1 MHLMFLNQ
9 FNKILS
15 ALCLLVLLSCASV
28 KAPQGG
34 PLDSEPPKLISTSPT
49 ILTNLNQG
57 QQITL
62 FFNEFIKEESLKNAI
77 ELFPTVNQKIDFE
90 YYGKEVIIM
99 LPSNLDKDKTY
110 VISLNSN
117 LSDEKNVKLNENIVI
132 PISLSNSINQAAIKG
147 KIFGSYSKP
156 SILLWK
162 GIIDKSELISMKP
175 DYIISSSDKF
185 SFGYLAYDKY
195 TVLAV
200 DLYNP
205 KLSLEKNKISLFTE
219 SFIEL
224 TKDDTQNLNFFFNA
238 EEIEVESDSINMTI
252 EIEKFANKVGEI
264 ESDSLKATKEI
275 EKFAYIV
282 GNTNGDYI
290 LPVIIELRNKDNS
303 FKTELSF
310 DGKFKIDNV
319 ISGTYQLFAYQDRNN
334 NKILDTGNLQ
344 DDSNSE
350 KFYVYPDSLI
360 LRKNWELEIED
371 WNLEDE

>member
-1 MHLMFLNQ
+1 MHPMFLNQ
-9 FNKILS
+9 LNKINLS
-15 ALCLLVLLSCASV
+15 LCLLILFSCASV

-34 PLDSEPPKLISTSPT
+34 PLDSEPPKLMSTSPA
-49 ILTNLNQG
+49 ILTDLTQG
-57 QQITL
+57 QKITL
-62 FFNEFIKEESLKNAI
+62 SFNEFIKEESVKNAI
-77 ELFPTVNQKIDFE
+77 ELFPSVDQKIDFE
-90 YYGKEVIIM
+90 YYGKDVTIT

-117 LSDEKNVKLNENIVI
+117 LSDEQNVKLNERIVI

-162 GIIDKSELISMKP
+162 GIIDKSELLSKKP

-205 KLSLEKNKISLFTE
+205 KLSLEKNKISFFSE
-219 SFIEL
+219 SFIDL
-224 TKDDTQNLNFFFNA
+224 KKDNTPDLNFFFNA
-238 EEIEVESDSINMTI
+238 EEVEVESDSLNATEDI
-252 EIEKFANKVGEI
+252 EQFAN
-264 ESDSLKATKEI
+264 
-275 EKFAYIV
+275 IV
-282 GNTNGDYI
+282 GNINGNYI
-290 LPVIIELRNKDNS
+290 LPLVVELRNEDNS

-319 ISGTYQLFAYQDRNN
+319 NSGTYQLFAYQDRNN
-334 NKILDTGNLQ
+334 NKILNTGNLQ
-344 DDSNSE
+344 DDSKSE

-360 LRKNWELEIED
+360 LRANWELEIED
-371 WNLEDE
+371 WEIN

>member
-9 FNKILS
+9 LNKILL
-15 ALCLLVLLSCASV
+15 ALCLLVLFSCASV

-34 PLDSEPPKLISTSPT
+34 PLDSDPPKLKSTTPA

-62 FFNEFIKEESLKNAI
+62 SFNEFIKEESLKNAI

-90 YYGKEVIIM
+90 YYGKEVIIT

-117 LSDEKNVKLNENIVI
+117 LSDEQNVKLNDNIVI

-162 GIIDKSELISMKP
+162 GIIDKSELPSRKP
-175 DYIISSSDKF
+175 DYIISSNDKF

-205 KLSLEKNKISLFTE
+205 KLSLEKNKLSFFSE
-219 SFIEL
+219 NFIEL
-224 TKDDTQNLNFFFNA
+224 TKDNTPDLNFFFNA
-238 EEIEVESDSINMTI
+238 EEVEVESDSLNVTEDI
-252 EIEKFANKVGEI
+252 EQFAN
-264 ESDSLKATKEI
+264 
-275 EKFAYIV
+275 IV
-282 GNTNGDYI
+282 GNINGNYI
-290 LPVIIELRNKDNS
+290 LPVVIELGNKDNT

-319 ISGTYQLFAYQDRNN
+319 ISGMYQLFAYQDRNN

-344 DDSNSE
+344 DDTNSE

-360 LRKNWELEIED
+360 LRANWELEIED
-371 WNLEDE
+371 WKINQ

>member
-9 FNKILS
+9 LNKILL
-15 ALCLLVLLSCASV
+15 ALCLLVLFSCASV

-34 PLDSEPPKLISTSPT
+34 PLDSEPPKLKSTSPT

-62 FFNEFIKEESLKNAI
+62 SFNEFIKEQSLKNAI

-90 YYGKEVIIM
+90 YYGKEVIIT

-117 LSDEKNVKLNENIVI
+117 LSDEQNVKLNDNIVI
-132 PISLSNSINQAAIKG
+132 PISLSSSINQAAIKG

-162 GIIDKSELISMKP
+162 GIIDKSELPSSKP

-205 KLSLEKNKISLFTE
+205 KLSLEKNKLSFFSE
-219 SFIEL
+219 NFIEL
-224 TKDDTQNLNFFFNA
+224 TKDNTPDLNFFFNA
-238 EEIEVESDSINMTI
+238 EEVGVESDSLNVTEDI
-252 EIEKFANKVGEI
+252 EQFAN
-264 ESDSLKATKEI
+264 
-275 EKFAYIV
+275 IV
-282 GNTNGDYI
+282 GNINGNYI
-290 LPVIIELRNKDNS
+290 LPVVVELRNKDNS

-319 ISGTYQLFAYQDRNN
+319 DSGTYQLFAYQDRNN
-334 NKILDTGNLQ
+334 NKILNTGNLQ

-360 LRKNWELEIED
+360 LRANWELEIED
-371 WNLEDE
+371 WEIN

>member
-1 MHLMFLNQ
+1 MHLMFLSR
-9 FNKILS
+9 FNKILL
-15 ALCLLVLLSCASV
+15 ALCLLVLFSCASV
-28 KAPQGG
+28 KVPQGG
-34 PLDSEPPKLISTSPT
+34 PLDSEPPKLKSTSPT

-62 FFNEFIKEESLKNAI
+62 FFNEFIKEESLKNTI
-77 ELFPTVNQKIDFE
+77 ELFPNVNQKIDFE
-90 YYGKEVIIM
+90 YYGKEVIIT

-117 LSDEKNVKLNENIVI
+117 LSDEQNVKLNENIVI

-162 GIIDKSELISMKP
+162 GIIDKSELPSRKP

-205 KLSLEKNKISLFTE
+205 KLSLEKNKISFFSE
-219 SFIEL
+219 SFIDL
-224 TKDDTQNLNFFFNA
+224 KKDNTPDLNFFFNA
-238 EEIEVESDSINMTI
+238 EEVEVELDSLNATEDI
-252 EIEKFANKVGEI
+252 EQFAN
-264 ESDSLKATKEI
+264 
-275 EKFAYIV
+275 IV
-282 GNTNGDYI
+282 GNINGNYI
-290 LPVIIELRNKDNS
+290 LPVVIELGNKDNT

-319 ISGTYQLFAYQDRNN
+319 ISGTYQLLAYQDRNN

-344 DDSNSE
+344 DDTNSE

-360 LRKNWELEIED
+360 LRANWELEIED
-371 WNLEDE
+371 WKINQ

>member
-9 FNKILS
+9 LNKIIL
-15 ALCLLVLLSCASV
+15 ALCLLVLFSCASV

-34 PLDSEPPKLISTSPT
+34 PLDSNPPKLKSTSPA

-62 FFNEFIKEESLKNAI
+62 SFNEFIKEESLKNAI

-90 YYGKEVIIM
+90 YYGKEVIIT

-117 LSDEKNVKLNENIVI
+117 LSDEQHVKLNENIVI

-147 KIFGSYSKP
+147 KIFGSYNKP

-162 GIIDKSELISMKP
+162 GMIDKNELLSKKP

-205 KLSLEKNKISLFTE
+205 KLSLEKNKISFFSE
-219 SFIEL
+219 SFIDL
-224 TKDDTQNLNFFFNA
+224 KKDNTPELNFFFNA
-238 EEIEVESDSINMTI
+238 EEVEVESDSLNVAEDI
-252 EIEKFANKVGEI
+252 EQFAN
-264 ESDSLKATKEI
+264 
-275 EKFAYIV
+275 IV
-282 GNTNGDYI
+282 GNINGNYI
-290 LPVIIELRNKDNS
+290 LPVVIELRNEDNS
-303 FKTELSF
+303 FKTELFF

-334 NKILDTGNLQ
+334 NNILDTGNLQ

-360 LRKNWELEIED
+360 LRTNWELEIED
-371 WNLEDE
+371 WEINQ

>member
-1 MHLMFLNQ
+1 MHLMYLNQ
-9 FNKILS
+9 LNKILL
-15 ALCLLVLLSCASV
+15 ALCLLVLFSCASV

-34 PLDSEPPKLISTSPT
+34 PLDSNPPKLKSTSPA
-49 ILTNLNQG
+49 ILTNLNHG

-62 FFNEFIKEESLKNAI
+62 SFNEFIKEESLKNAI

-90 YYGKEVIIM
+90 YYGKEVIIT

-117 LSDEKNVKLNENIVI
+117 LSDEQNVKLNENIVI

-147 KIFGSYSKP
+147 KIFGSYNKP

-162 GIIDKSELISMKP
+162 GMIDKNELLSKKP

-205 KLSLEKNKISLFTE
+205 KLSLEKNKISFFSE
-219 SFIEL
+219 SFIDL
-224 TKDDTQNLNFFFNA
+224 KKDNTPELNFFFNA
-238 EEIEVESDSINMTI
+238 KEVEVESDSLNVAEDI
-252 EIEKFANKVGEI
+252 EQFAN
-264 ESDSLKATKEI
+264 
-275 EKFAYIV
+275 IV
-282 GNTNGDYI
+282 GNINGNYI
-290 LPVIIELRNKDNS
+290 LPVVIELRNEDNS
-303 FKTELSF
+303 FKTELFF

-334 NKILDTGNLQ
+334 NNILDTGNLQ

-360 LRKNWELEIED
+360 LRTNWELEIED
-371 WNLEDE
+371 WEINQ

>member
-9 FNKILS
+9 LNKILL
-15 ALCLLVLLSCASV
+15 ALCLLVLFSCASV

-34 PLDSEPPKLISTSPT
+34 PLDSDPPKLKSTTPA

-62 FFNEFIKEESLKNAI
+62 SFNEFIKEESLKNAI

-90 YYGKEVIIM
+90 YYGKEVIIT

-117 LSDEKNVKLNENIVI
+117 LSDEQNVKLNDNIVI

-162 GIIDKSELISMKP
+162 GIIDKSELPSRKP
-175 DYIISSSDKF
+175 DYVISSNDKF

-205 KLSLEKNKISLFTE
+205 KLSLEKNKLSFFSE
-219 SFIEL
+219 NFIEL
-224 TKDDTQNLNFFFNA
+224 TKDNNPDLNFFFNA
-238 EEIEVESDSINMTI
+238 EEVEVESDSLNVTEDI
-252 EIEKFANKVGEI
+252 EQFAN
-264 ESDSLKATKEI
+264 
-275 EKFAYIV
+275 IV
-282 GNTNGDYI
+282 GNINGNYI
-290 LPVIIELRNKDNS
+290 LPVVVELRNEDNS

-319 ISGTYQLFAYQDRNN
+319 NSGTYQLLAYQDRNN
-334 NKILDTGNLQ
+334 NKILNTGNLQ

-360 LRKNWELEIED
+360 LRANWELEIED
-371 WNLEDE
+371 WEIN

>member
-1 MHLMFLNQ
+1 MFLNQ
-9 FNKILS
+9 LNKILL
-15 ALCLLVLLSCASV
+15 ALCLLVLFSCASV

-34 PLDSEPPKLISTSPT
+34 PLDSDPPKLKSTTPA

-62 FFNEFIKEESLKNAI
+62 SFNEFIKEESLKNAI

-90 YYGKEVIIM
+90 YYGKEVIIT
-99 LPSNLDKDKTY
+99 LPSNLDKEKTY

-117 LSDEKNVKLNENIVI
+117 LSDEQNVKLNENIVI

-162 GIIDKSELISMKP
+162 GMIDKNELLSKKP

-205 KLSLEKNKISLFTE
+205 KLSLEKNKISFFSE
-219 SFIEL
+219 SFIDL
-224 TKDDTQNLNFFFNA
+224 KKDNTPDLNFFFNA
-238 EEIEVESDSINMTI
+238 EEVEVERDSMKVTRDK
-252 EIEKFANKVGEI
+252 EQFAN
-264 ESDSLKATKEI
+264 
-275 EKFAYIV
+275 IV
-282 GNTNGDYI
+282 GNINGNYI
-290 LPVIIELRNKDNS
+290 LPVVIELRNKDNC

-360 LRKNWELEIED
+360 LRTNWELEIED
-371 WNLEDE
+371 WEIN

>member
-1 MHLMFLNQ
+1 MHPMFLNQ
-9 FNKILS
+9 LNKITLY
-15 ALCLLVLLSCASV
+15 LFLLILFSCASV

-34 PLDSEPPKLISTSPT
+34 PFDSEPPKLMSTSPA
-49 ILTNLNQG
+49 ILTDLTQG
-57 QQITL
+57 QRITL
-62 FFNEFIKEESLKNAI
+62 SFNEFIKEKSLKNAI
-77 ELFPTVNQKIDFE
+77 EIFPNVDQKIVFE
-90 YYGKEVIIM
+90 YNGKDVVIT
-99 LPSNLDKDKTY
+99 LPSNLEKSKTY

-117 LSDEKNVKLNENIVI
+117 LSDEQNVKLNENIVI

-147 KIFGSYSKP
+147 KVFGSYSKP

-162 GIIDKSELISMKP
+162 GIIDKSELISQKP

-205 KLSLEKNKISLFTE
+205 KLSLEKNKISFSSE
-219 SFIEL
+219 NFIEL
-224 TKDDTQNLNFFFNA
+224 KKDNTPDLNFFFND
-238 EEIEVESDSINMTI
+238 EEVEVESDTVNVTEGI
-252 EIEKFANKVGEI
+252 EQFANI
-264 ESDSLKATKEI
+264 I
-275 EKFAYIV
+275 
-282 GNTNGDYI
+282 GNINGNYI
-290 LPVIIELRNKDNS
+290 LPVVIELRNKGNS

-319 ISGTYQLFAYQDRNN
+319 IGGTYQLFAYQDRNN

-344 DDSNSE
+344 DDNNSE

-360 LRKNWELEIED
+360 LRTNWELEIED
-371 WNLEDE
+371 WNLENE

>member
-1 MHLMFLNQ
+1 MHLMFLNR
-9 FNKILS
+9 FNKILL
-15 ALCLLVLLSCASV
+15 ALCLLVLFSCASV

-34 PLDSEPPKLISTSPT
+34 PLDSDPPKLKSTSPT

-62 FFNEFIKEESLKNAI
+62 SFNEFIKEESLKNAI

-90 YYGKEVIIM
+90 YYGKEVIIT

-117 LSDEKNVKLNENIVI
+117 LSDEQNVKLNENIVI

-162 GIIDKSELISMKP
+162 GIIDKSELLSKKP

-205 KLSLEKNKISLFTE
+205 KLSLEKNKISFFSE
-219 SFIEL
+219 SFIDL
-224 TKDDTQNLNFFFNA
+224 KKDNTPDLNFFFNA
-238 EEIEVESDSINMTI
+238 EEVEVESDSLRVTDDK
-252 EIEKFANKVGEI
+252 EQFAN
-264 ESDSLKATKEI
+264 
-275 EKFAYIV
+275 IV
-282 GNTNGDYI
+282 GNINGNYI
-290 LPVIIELRNKDNS
+290 LPVVIELGNKDNT

-319 ISGTYQLFAYQDRNN
+319 ISGTYQLLAYQDRNN

-344 DDSNSE
+344 DDTNSE

-360 LRKNWELEIED
+360 LRTNWELEIED
-371 WNLEDE
+371 WKINQ

>member
-1 MHLMFLNQ
+1 MFSNQ
-9 FNKILS
+9 LNKILL
-15 ALCLLVLLSCASV
+15 ALCLLVLFSCASV

-34 PLDSEPPKLISTSPT
+34 PLDSDPPKLKSTTPA

-62 FFNEFIKEESLKNAI
+62 SFNEFIKEESLKNAI

-90 YYGKEVIIM
+90 YYGKEVIIT

-117 LSDEKNVKLNENIVI
+117 LSDEQNVKLNDNIVI

-162 GIIDKSELISMKP
+162 GIIDKSELPSRKP
-175 DYIISSSDKF
+175 DYVISSNDKF

-205 KLSLEKNKISLFTE
+205 KLSLEKNKLSFFSE
-219 SFIEL
+219 NFIEL
-224 TKDDTQNLNFFFNA
+224 TKDNTPDLNFFFNA
-238 EEIEVESDSINMTI
+238 EEVEVESDSLNVTEDI
-252 EIEKFANKVGEI
+252 EQFAN
-264 ESDSLKATKEI
+264 
-275 EKFAYIV
+275 IV
-282 GNTNGDYI
+282 GNINGNYI
-290 LPVIIELRNKDNS
+290 LPVVVELRNEDNS

-319 ISGTYQLFAYQDRNN
+319 NSGTYQLFAYQDRNN
-334 NKILDTGNLQ
+334 NKILNTGNLQ
-344 DDSNSE
+344 DDSKSE

-360 LRKNWELEIED
+360 LRANWELEIED
-371 WNLEDE
+371 WEIN

>member
-9 FNKILS
+9 LNKILL
-15 ALCLLVLLSCASV
+15 ALCLLVLFSCASV

-34 PLDSEPPKLISTSPT
+34 PLDSNPPKLKSTSPA

-62 FFNEFIKEESLKNAI
+62 SFNEFIKEESLKNAI

-90 YYGKEVIIM
+90 YYGKEVIIT

-117 LSDEKNVKLNENIVI
+117 LSDEQNVKLKDNIVI

-162 GIIDKSELISMKP
+162 GMIDKNQLLSKKP
-175 DYIISSSDKF
+175 DYVISSNDKF

-195 TVLAV
+195 TVMAV

-205 KLSLEKNKISLFTE
+205 KLSLEKNKISFFSE

-224 TKDDTQNLNFFFNA
+224 TKDNNPDLNFFFNA
-238 EEIEVESDSINMTI
+238 EEVEVESDSLNVAEDI
-252 EIEKFANKVGEI
+252 EQFAN
-264 ESDSLKATKEI
+264 
-275 EKFAYIV
+275 IV
-282 GNTNGDYI
+282 GNINGNYI
-290 LPVIIELRNKDNS
+290 LPVVIELRNEDNS
-303 FKTELSF
+303 FKTELFF

-334 NKILDTGNLQ
+334 NNILDTGNLQ

-360 LRKNWELEIED
+360 LRTNWELEIED
-371 WNLEDE
+371 WEINQ

>member
-1 MHLMFLNQ
+1 MHLMFLSR
-9 FNKILS
+9 FNKILL
-15 ALCLLVLLSCASV
+15 ALCLLVLFSCASV

-34 PLDSEPPKLISTSPT
+34 PLDSNPPKLKSTSPA
-49 ILTNLNQG
+49 ILTNLNHG

-62 FFNEFIKEESLKNAI
+62 SFNEFIKEESLKNAI

-90 YYGKEVIIM
+90 YYGKEVIIT

-117 LSDEKNVKLNENIVI
+117 LSDEQNVKLNENIVI

-162 GIIDKSELISMKP
+162 GMIDKNELLSKKP

-205 KLSLEKNKISLFTE
+205 KLSLEKNKISFFSE
-219 SFIEL
+219 SFIDL
-224 TKDDTQNLNFFFNA
+224 KKDNTPELNFFFNA
-238 EEIEVESDSINMTI
+238 EEVEVESDSLNVAEDI
-252 EIEKFANKVGEI
+252 EQFAN
-264 ESDSLKATKEI
+264 
-275 EKFAYIV
+275 IV
-282 GNTNGDYI
+282 GNINGNYI
-290 LPVIIELRNKDNS
+290 LPVVIELRNEDNS
-303 FKTELSF
+303 FKTELFF

-334 NKILDTGNLQ
+334 NNILDTGNLQ

-360 LRKNWELEIED
+360 LRTNWELEIED
-371 WNLEDE
+371 WEINQ

>member
-1 MHLMFLNQ
+1 MHLMFLSR
-9 FNKILS
+9 FNKILL
-15 ALCLLVLLSCASV
+15 ALFLLVLFSCASV
-28 KAPQGG
+28 KVPQGG
-34 PLDSEPPKLISTSPT
+34 PLDSDPPKLKSTTPA

-62 FFNEFIKEESLKNAI
+62 SFNEFIKEESLKNAI
-77 ELFPTVNQKIDFE
+77 ELFPSVNQKIDFE
-90 YYGKEVIIM
+90 YYGKEVIIT

-117 LSDEKNVKLNENIVI
+117 LSDEQNVKLNDNIVI

-162 GIIDKSELISMKP
+162 GIIDKSELPSRKP
-175 DYIISSSDKF
+175 DYIISSNDKF

-205 KLSLEKNKISLFTE
+205 KLSLEKNKLSFFSE
-219 SFIEL
+219 NFIEL
-224 TKDDTQNLNFFFNA
+224 TKDNTPDLNFFFNA
-238 EEIEVESDSINMTI
+238 EEVEVESDSLNVTEDI
-252 EIEKFANKVGEI
+252 EQFAN
-264 ESDSLKATKEI
+264 
-275 EKFAYIV
+275 IV
-282 GNTNGDYI
+282 GNINGNYI
-290 LPVIIELRNKDNS
+290 LPVVIELRNEDNS
-303 FKTELSF
+303 FKTELFF

-334 NKILDTGNLQ
+334 NNILDTGNLQ

-360 LRKNWELEIED
+360 LRTNWELEIED
-371 WNLEDE
+371 WEINQ

>member
-9 FNKILS
+9 LNKILL
-15 ALCLLVLLSCASV
+15 ALCLLVLFSCASV

-34 PLDSEPPKLISTSPT
+34 PLDSDPPKLKSTTPA
-49 ILTNLNQG
+49 ILTNLNHG

-62 FFNEFIKEESLKNAI
+62 SFNEFIKEESLKNAI

-90 YYGKEVIIM
+90 YYGKEVIIT

-117 LSDEKNVKLNENIVI
+117 LSDEQNVKLNDNIVI
-132 PISLSNSINQAAIKG
+132 PISLSSSINQAAIKG

-162 GIIDKSELISMKP
+162 GIIDKSELPSRKP

-195 TVLAV
+195 TVMAV

-205 KLSLEKNKISLFTE
+205 KLSLEKNKISFFSE
-219 SFIEL
+219 SFIDL
-224 TKDDTQNLNFFFNA
+224 KKDNTPDLNFFFNA
-238 EEIEVESDSINMTI
+238 EEVEVESDSLNVTEDI
-252 EIEKFANKVGEI
+252 EQFAN
-264 ESDSLKATKEI
+264 
-275 EKFAYIV
+275 IV
-282 GNTNGDYI
+282 GNINGNYI
-290 LPVIIELRNKDNS
+290 LPVVIELGNKDNT

-319 ISGTYQLFAYQDRNN
+319 ISGKYQLLAYQDRNN
-334 NKILDTGNLQ
+334 NKILDTGNFQ
-344 DDSNSE
+344 DNTNSE

-360 LRKNWELEIED
+360 LRENWELEIED
-371 WNLEDE
+371 WKINQ

>member
-1 MHLMFLNQ
+1 MYLNQ
-9 FNKILS
+9 LNKILL
-15 ALCLLVLLSCASV
+15 ALCLLVLFSCASV

-34 PLDSEPPKLISTSPT
+34 PLDSNPPKLKSTSPA
-49 ILTNLNQG
+49 ILTNLNHG

-62 FFNEFIKEESLKNAI
+62 SFNEFIKEESLKNAI

-90 YYGKEVIIM
+90 YYGKEVIIT

-117 LSDEKNVKLNENIVI
+117 LSDEQNVKLNENIVI

-147 KIFGSYSKP
+147 KIFGSYNKP

-162 GIIDKSELISMKP
+162 GMIDKNELLSKKP

-205 KLSLEKNKISLFTE
+205 KLSLEKNKISFFSE
-219 SFIEL
+219 SFIDL
-224 TKDDTQNLNFFFNA
+224 KKDNTPELNFFFNA
-238 EEIEVESDSINMTI
+238 EEVEVESDSLNVAEDI
-252 EIEKFANKVGEI
+252 EQFAN
-264 ESDSLKATKEI
+264 
-275 EKFAYIV
+275 IV
-282 GNTNGDYI
+282 GNINGNYI
-290 LPVIIELRNKDNS
+290 LPVVIELRNEDNS
-303 FKTELSF
+303 FKTELFF

-334 NKILDTGNLQ
+334 NNILDTGNLQ

-360 LRKNWELEIED
+360 LRTNWELEIED
-371 WNLEDE
+371 WEINQ

>member
-1 MHLMFLNQ
+1 MHLMYLNQ
-9 FNKILS
+9 LNKILL
-15 ALCLLVLLSCASV
+15 ALCLLVLFSCASV

-34 PLDSEPPKLISTSPT
+34 PLDSNPPKLKSTSPA

-62 FFNEFIKEESLKNAI
+62 SFNEFIKEESLKNAI

-90 YYGKEVIIM
+90 YYGKEVIIT

-117 LSDEKNVKLNENIVI
+117 LSDEQNVKLNENIVI

-147 KIFGSYSKP
+147 KIFGSYNKP

-162 GIIDKSELISMKP
+162 GMIDKNELLSKKP

-205 KLSLEKNKISLFTE
+205 KLSLEKNKISFFSE
-219 SFIEL
+219 SFIDL
-224 TKDDTQNLNFFFNA
+224 KKDNTPELNFFFNA
-238 EEIEVESDSINMTI
+238 EEVEVESDSLNVAEDI
-252 EIEKFANKVGEI
+252 EQFAN
-264 ESDSLKATKEI
+264 
-275 EKFAYIV
+275 IV
-282 GNTNGDYI
+282 GNINGNYI
-290 LPVIIELRNKDNS
+290 LPVVIELRNEDNS
-303 FKTELSF
+303 FKTELFF

-334 NKILDTGNLQ
+334 NNILDTGNLQ

-360 LRKNWELEIED
+360 LRTNWELEIED
-371 WNLEDE
+371 WEINQ

>member
-9 FNKILS
+9 LNKILL
-15 ALCLLVLLSCASV
+15 ALCLLVLFSCASV

-34 PLDSEPPKLISTSPT
+34 PLDSDPPKLKSTTPA

-62 FFNEFIKEESLKNAI
+62 SFNEFIKEESLKNAI
-77 ELFPTVNQKIDFE
+77 ELFPTINQKIDFE
-90 YYGKEVIIM
+90 YYGKEVIIT

-117 LSDEKNVKLNENIVI
+117 LSDEQNVKLDENIVI

-162 GIIDKSELISMKP
+162 GIIDKSELLSRKP
-175 DYIISSSDKF
+175 DYIISSTDKF
-185 SFGYLAYDKY
+185 SFGYLAYEKY

-205 KLSLEKNKISLFTE
+205 KLSLEKNKLSFFSE

-224 TKDDTQNLNFFFNA
+224 TKDNTPDLNFFFNV
-238 EEIEVESDSINMTI
+238 EEIEVEPDSIKMKEDI
-252 EIEKFANKVGEI
+252 EQFAN
-264 ESDSLKATKEI
+264 
-275 EKFAYIV
+275 IV
-282 GNTNGDYI
+282 GNLNGNYI
-290 LPVIIELRNKDNS
+290 LPVVIELRNKDNS

-319 ISGTYQLFAYQDRNN
+319 ISGKYQLFAYQDRNN
-334 NKILDTGNLQ
+334 NKILDTGNLK
-344 DDSNSE
+344 DDNNSE

-360 LRKNWELEIED
+360 LRTNWELEIED
-371 WNLEDE
+371 WSTNQ

>member
-9 FNKILS
+9 LNKILL
-15 ALCLLVLLSCASV
+15 ALCLLVLFSCASV

-34 PLDSEPPKLISTSPT
+34 PLDSDPPKLKSTTPA

-62 FFNEFIKEESLKNAI
+62 SFNEFIKEESLKNAI

-90 YYGKEVIIM
+90 YYGKEVIIT

-117 LSDEKNVKLNENIVI
+117 LSDEQNVKLNENIVI

-162 GIIDKSELISMKP
+162 GIIDKNELLSKKP

-195 TVLAV
+195 TVMAV

-205 KLSLEKNKISLFTE
+205 KLSLEKNKLSFFSE
-219 SFIEL
+219 NFIEL
-224 TKDDTQNLNFFFNA
+224 TKDNTPDLNFFFNA
-238 EEIEVESDSINMTI
+238 EEVEVESDSLNVTGDI
-252 EIEKFANKVGEI
+252 EQFAN
-264 ESDSLKATKEI
+264 
-275 EKFAYIV
+275 IV
-282 GNTNGDYI
+282 GNINGNYI
-290 LPVIIELRNKDNS
+290 LPVVVELRNEDNS

-319 ISGTYQLFAYQDRNN
+319 VSGTYQLFAYQDRNN
-334 NKILDTGNLQ
+334 NKILDNGNLQ
-344 DDSNSE
+344 DNINSE

-360 LRKNWELEIED
+360 LRANWELEIED
-371 WNLEDE
+371 WEIN

>member
-1 MHLMFLNQ
+1 MPLMFLNQ
-9 FNKILS
+9 LNKIFL
-15 ALCLLVLLSCASV
+15 ALCLLVLFSCASV

-34 PLDSEPPKLISTSPT
+34 PLDSDPPKLKSTTPA

-62 FFNEFIKEESLKNAI
+62 SFNEFIKEESLKNAI

-90 YYGKEVIIM
+90 YYGKEVIIT

-117 LSDEKNVKLNENIVI
+117 LSDEQNVKLNENIVI

-162 GIIDKSELISMKP
+162 GIIDKSELPSRKP
-175 DYIISSSDKF
+175 DYIISSNDKF

-205 KLSLEKNKISLFTE
+205 KLSLEKNKLSFFSE
-219 SFIEL
+219 NFIEL
-224 TKDDTQNLNFFFNA
+224 TKDNTLDLNFFFNA
-238 EEIEVESDSINMTI
+238 EEVEVESDSLNVTEDI
-252 EIEKFANKVGEI
+252 EQFAN
-264 ESDSLKATKEI
+264 
-275 EKFAYIV
+275 IV
-282 GNTNGDYI
+282 GNINGNYI
-290 LPVIIELRNKDNS
+290 LPVVIELGNKDNT
-303 FKTELSF
+303 FKTELSL

-319 ISGTYQLFAYQDRNN
+319 NSGTYQLFAYQDRNN
-334 NKILDTGNLQ
+334 NKILDTGSLQ
-344 DDSNSE
+344 DDTNSE

-360 LRKNWELEIED
+360 LRANWELEIED
-371 WNLEDE
+371 WKINQ

>member
-9 FNKILS
+9 LNKILL
-15 ALCLLVLLSCASV
+15 ALCLLVLFSCASV

-34 PLDSEPPKLISTSPT
+34 PLDSDPPKLKSTTPA

-62 FFNEFIKEESLKNAI
+62 SFNEFIKEESLKNAI

-90 YYGKEVIIM
+90 YYGKEVIIT

-117 LSDEKNVKLNENIVI
+117 LSDEQNVKLNENIVI

-162 GIIDKSELISMKP
+162 GIIDKSELPSRKP
-175 DYIISSSDKF
+175 DYIISSNDKF

-205 KLSLEKNKISLFTE
+205 KLSLEKNKLSFFSE
-219 SFIEL
+219 NFIEL
-224 TKDDTQNLNFFFNA
+224 TKDNTPDLNFFFNA
-238 EEIEVESDSINMTI
+238 EEVEVESDSLNVTEDI
-252 EIEKFANKVGEI
+252 EQFAN
-264 ESDSLKATKEI
+264 
-275 EKFAYIV
+275 IV
-282 GNTNGDYI
+282 GNINGNYI
-290 LPVIIELRNKDNS
+290 LPVVVELRNEDNS

-319 ISGTYQLFAYQDRNN
+319 NSGTYQLFAYQDRNN
-334 NKILDTGNLQ
+334 NKILNTGNLQ

-360 LRKNWELEIED
+360 LRANWELEIED
-371 WNLEDE
+371 WEINQ

>member
-9 FNKILS
+9 LNKILL
-15 ALCLLVLLSCASV
+15 ALCLLVLFSCASV

-34 PLDSEPPKLISTSPT
+34 PLDSDPPKLKSTTPA

-62 FFNEFIKEESLKNAI
+62 SFNEFIKEESLKNAI

-90 YYGKEVIIM
+90 YYGKEVIIT

-117 LSDEKNVKLNENIVI
+117 LSDEQNVKLNENIVI

-162 GIIDKSELISMKP
+162 GIIDKSELPSRKP
-175 DYIISSSDKF
+175 DYVISSNDKF

-205 KLSLEKNKISLFTE
+205 KLSLEKNKLSFFSE
-219 SFIEL
+219 NFIEL
-224 TKDDTQNLNFFFNA
+224 TKDNNPDLNFFFNA
-238 EEIEVESDSINMTI
+238 EEVEVESDSLNVTEDI
-252 EIEKFANKVGEI
+252 EQFAN
-264 ESDSLKATKEI
+264 
-275 EKFAYIV
+275 IV
-282 GNTNGDYI
+282 GNINGNYI
-290 LPVIIELRNKDNS
+290 LPVVVELRNEDNS

-319 ISGTYQLFAYQDRNN
+319 NSGTYQLFAYQDRNN
-334 NKILDTGNLQ
+334 NKILNTGNLQ

-360 LRKNWELEIED
+360 LRANWELEIED
-371 WNLEDE
+371 WEIN

>member
-9 FNKILS
+9 LNKILL
-15 ALCLLVLLSCASV
+15 ALCLLVLFSCASV

-34 PLDSEPPKLISTSPT
+34 PLDSDPPKLKSTTPA

-62 FFNEFIKEESLKNAI
+62 SFNEFIKEESLKNAI

-90 YYGKEVIIM
+90 YYGKEIIIT
-99 LPSNLDKDKTY
+99 LPSNLDKEKTY

-117 LSDEKNVKLNENIVI
+117 LSDEQNVKLNENIVI

-147 KIFGSYSKP
+147 KIFGSYSNP

-162 GIIDKSELISMKP
+162 GIIDKNELLSKKP

-205 KLSLEKNKISLFTE
+205 KLSLEKNKISFFSE
-219 SFIEL
+219 SFIDL
-224 TKDDTQNLNFFFNA
+224 NKDNTPDLNFFFNA
-238 EEIEVESDSINMTI
+238 EEVEVESDSLNVTEDI
-252 EIEKFANKVGEI
+252 EQFAN
-264 ESDSLKATKEI
+264 
-275 EKFAYIV
+275 IV
-282 GNTNGDYI
+282 GNINGNYI
-290 LPVIIELRNKDNS
+290 LPVVIELRNEDNS
-303 FKTELSF
+303 FKTELFF

-334 NKILDTGNLQ
+334 NQILDTGNLQ
-344 DDSNSE
+344 DDINSE

-360 LRKNWELEIED
+360 LRTNWELEIED
-371 WNLEDE
+371 WEINQ

>member
-1 MHLMFLNQ
+1 MFLNQ
-9 FNKILS
+9 LNKILL
-15 ALCLLVLLSCASV
+15 ALCLLVLFSCASV

-34 PLDSEPPKLISTSPT
+34 PLDSDPPKLKSTTPA

-62 FFNEFIKEESLKNAI
+62 SFNEFIKEESLKNAI

-90 YYGKEVIIM
+90 YYGKEVIIT

-117 LSDEKNVKLNENIVI
+117 LSDEQNVKLNDNIII

-162 GIIDKSELISMKP
+162 GIIDKSELPSRKP
-175 DYIISSSDKF
+175 DYIISSNDKF

-205 KLSLEKNKISLFTE
+205 KLSLEKNKLSFFSE
-219 SFIEL
+219 NFIEL
-224 TKDDTQNLNFFFNA
+224 TKDNTPDLNFFFNA
-238 EEIEVESDSINMTI
+238 EEVEVELDSLNVTEDI
-252 EIEKFANKVGEI
+252 EQFAN
-264 ESDSLKATKEI
+264 
-275 EKFAYIV
+275 IV
-282 GNTNGDYI
+282 GNINGNYI
-290 LPVIIELRNKDNS
+290 LPVVVELRNEDNS

-319 ISGTYQLFAYQDRNN
+319 NSGTYQLFAYQDRNN
-334 NKILDTGNLQ
+334 NKILNTGNLQ

-360 LRKNWELEIED
+360 LRANWELEIED
-371 WNLEDE
+371 WEIN

>member
-1 MHLMFLNQ
+1 MFLNQ
-9 FNKILS
+9 LNKILL
-15 ALCLLVLLSCASV
+15 ALCLLILFSCASV

-34 PLDSEPPKLISTSPT
+34 PLDSDPPKLKSTTPA

-62 FFNEFIKEESLKNAI
+62 SFNEFIKEESLKNAI

-90 YYGKEVIIM
+90 YYGKEVIIT
-99 LPSNLDKDKTY
+99 LPSNLDKEKTY

-117 LSDEKNVKLNENIVI
+117 LSDEQNVKLNENIVI

-162 GIIDKSELISMKP
+162 GMIDKNELLSKKP

-205 KLSLEKNKISLFTE
+205 KLSLEKNKISFFSE
-219 SFIEL
+219 SFIDL
-224 TKDDTQNLNFFFNA
+224 KKDNTPDLNFFFNA
-238 EEIEVESDSINMTI
+238 EEVEVERDSMKVTRDK
-252 EIEKFANKVGEI
+252 EQFAN
-264 ESDSLKATKEI
+264 
-275 EKFAYIV
+275 IV
-282 GNTNGDYI
+282 GNINGNYI
-290 LPVIIELRNKDNS
+290 LPVVIELRNKDNC

-360 LRKNWELEIED
+360 LRTNWELEIED
-371 WNLEDE
+371 WEIN

>member
-9 FNKILS
+9 LNKILL
-15 ALCLLVLLSCASV
+15 ALCLLVLFSCASV

-34 PLDSEPPKLISTSPT
+34 PLDSDPPKLKSTTPA

-62 FFNEFIKEESLKNAI
+62 SFNEFIKEESLKNAI

-90 YYGKEVIIM
+90 YYGKEVIIT

-117 LSDEKNVKLNENIVI
+117 LSDEQNVKLNDNIVI

-162 GIIDKSELISMKP
+162 GIIDKSELPSRKP
-175 DYIISSSDKF
+175 DYVISSNDKF

-195 TVLAV
+195 TVMAV

-205 KLSLEKNKISLFTE
+205 KLSLEKNKLSFFSE
-219 SFIEL
+219 NFIEL
-224 TKDDTQNLNFFFNA
+224 TKDNNPDLNFFFNA
-238 EEIEVESDSINMTI
+238 EEVEVESDSLNVTEDI
-252 EIEKFANKVGEI
+252 EQFAN
-264 ESDSLKATKEI
+264 
-275 EKFAYIV
+275 IV
-282 GNTNGDYI
+282 GNINGNYI
-290 LPVIIELRNKDNS
+290 LPVVVELRNEDNS

-319 ISGTYQLFAYQDRNN
+319 NSGTYQLFAYQDRNN
-334 NKILDTGNLQ
+334 NKILNTGNLQ

-360 LRKNWELEIED
+360 LRANWELEIED
-371 WNLEDE
+371 WEIN

>member
-9 FNKILS
+9 LNKILL
-15 ALCLLVLLSCASV
+15 ALCLLVLFSCASV

-34 PLDSEPPKLISTSPT
+34 PLDSNPPKLKSTTPA

-62 FFNEFIKEESLKNAI
+62 SFNEFIKEESLKNAI

-90 YYGKEVIIM
+90 YYGKEVIIT

-117 LSDEKNVKLNENIVI
+117 LSDEQNVKLNENIVI

-147 KIFGSYSKP
+147 KIFGSYNKP

-162 GIIDKSELISMKP
+162 GMIDKNELLSKKP

-205 KLSLEKNKISLFTE
+205 KLSLEKNKISFFSE
-219 SFIEL
+219 SFIDL
-224 TKDDTQNLNFFFNA
+224 KKDNTPELNFFFNA
-238 EEIEVESDSINMTI
+238 EEVEVESDSLNVTEDI
-252 EIEKFANKVGEI
+252 EQFAN
-264 ESDSLKATKEI
+264 
-275 EKFAYIV
+275 IV
-282 GNTNGDYI
+282 GNINGNYI
-290 LPVIIELRNKDNS
+290 LPVVIELRNEDNS
-303 FKTELSF
+303 FKTELFF

-334 NKILDTGNLQ
+334 NNILDTGNLQ

-360 LRKNWELEIED
+360 LRTNWELEIED
-371 WNLEDE
+371 WEINQ

>member
-9 FNKILS
+9 LNKILL
-15 ALCLLVLLSCASV
+15 ALCLLVLFSCASV

-34 PLDSEPPKLISTSPT
+34 PLDSDPPKLKSTTPA

-62 FFNEFIKEESLKNAI
+62 SFNEFIKEESLKNAI

-90 YYGKEVIIM
+90 YYGKEVIIT

-117 LSDEKNVKLNENIVI
+117 LSDEQNVKLNDNIVI

-162 GIIDKSELISMKP
+162 GIIDKSELPSRKP
-175 DYIISSSDKF
+175 DYVISSNDKF

-205 KLSLEKNKISLFTE
+205 KLSLEKNKISFFSE
-219 SFIEL
+219 SFIDL
-224 TKDDTQNLNFFFNA
+224 KKDNTPDLNFFFNA
-238 EEIEVESDSINMTI
+238 EEVEVESDSLNVTEDI
-252 EIEKFANKVGEI
+252 EQFAN
-264 ESDSLKATKEI
+264 
-275 EKFAYIV
+275 IV
-282 GNTNGDYI
+282 GNINGNYI
-290 LPVIIELRNKDNS
+290 LPVVVELRNEDNS

-319 ISGTYQLFAYQDRNN
+319 NSGTYQLFAYQDRNN
-334 NKILDTGNLQ
+334 NKILNTGNLQ

-360 LRKNWELEIED
+360 LRANWELEIED
-371 WNLEDE
+371 WEIN